1 MTDPDTVEVLLV
13 QHGELKVELAREDLD
28 SALADR
34 DEELLRHLLADDAE
48 GIDVDSVAVLPDG
61 TVIDVF
67 RAVVRERPSL
77 RGGHI
82 AAAVTAVIAAA
93 RPAPDCGPCTA
104 AVCPRHI
111 AEALLTACR
120 QERIFILAEEDVARL
135 SHRFPH
141 LTDPNRS
148 PTSVSTAER

>member
-1 MTDPDTVEVLLV
+1 MTEPDTVEVLLV
-13 QHGELKVELAREDLD
+13 QHGEVKVALDREDLD
-28 SALADR
+28 SALADK

-48 GIDVDSVAVLPDG
+48 GIDVDAVAVLPDG
-61 TVIDVF
+61 TIIDVF

-82 AAAVTAVIAAA
+82 SDAVTAVIAAA

-120 QERIFILAEEDVARL
+120 QERIFLVTEEDVARL
-135 SHRFPH
+135 ARRFPH
-141 LTDPNRS
+141 LADPS
-148 PTSVSTAER
+148 QP